1 MSDGDCICVLSCNYL
16 LFSLLISG
24 CRFFSRFVKAAVIT
38 TSLACAAS
46 INIQAANAQ
55 SARQTTAPSSTVT
68 GDFNNVI
75 QVPNQNN
82 AQSSNTNNPVFN
94 NISPL
99 QTPANSED
107 DLSFNVSVGFF
118 SRCDGVGG
126 SAVSARKDKVASS
139 AYATPCRA
147 NRSAQ
152 DTKKRSLKRNCSY
165 CKCRFKPQNSSFKY
179 LERQQRP

>member
-1 MSDGDCICVLSCNYL
+1 MQLSS
-16 LFSLLISG
+16 LFTAHLRLSL
-24 CRFFSRFVKAAVIT
+24 FSRFVKAAVIT

-107 DLSFNVSVGFF
+107 DLSFNVSVGFSHDVTVSVGLLYQPGRTRSHQVRMQHLAEQTDLLKTQKEIAEAELQLLQMQIQAAEQQLQV
-118 SRCDGVGG
+118 SRTAAASVE
-126 SAVSARKDKVASS
+126 VSNDAIN
-139 AYATPCRA
+139 Y
-147 NRSAQ
+147 
-152 DTKKRSLKRNCSY
+152 
-165 CKCRFKPQNSSFKY
+165 
-179 LERQQRP
+179 